1 MTNYTAGS
9 IIKSLS
15 QYKQALSE
23 AGSAQIILAMFHAEW
38 ADESKLMME
47 VLRVSEE
54 KYPGRVKALVIDA
67 EEAEDLTLQFGVE
80 LVPTVVIGKINAS
93 GSLSMID
100 SVVGYS
106 PQQLQ
111 QSVEKAL
118 LSVGLVAEQSGIS
131 TAAEPLTDK
140 LKRLTSQSKVV
151 LFMKGNPDVPKCGFS
166 RTMIS
171 LLNSNLPHEYKSQL
185 STFDI
190 LEDEQVRQGL
200 KEYSS
205 WPTYPQLYVNG
216 EFVGGLDICKEMIEN
231 GEFQELFQ

>member
-23 AGSAQIILAMFHAEW
+23 AVSAQIILAMFHAEW

-93 GSLSMID
+93 GSLTKID

-106 PQQLQ
+106 PQQLH

-118 LSVGLVAEQSGIS
+118 LSVGPVAEQSGIP
-131 TAAEPLTDK
+131 TGAELLTDK

-171 LLNSNLPHEYKSQL
+171 LLNSNLPQDYKSHL

>member
-1 MTNYTAGS
+1 
-9 IIKSLS
+9 
-15 QYKQALSE
+15 
-23 AGSAQIILAMFHAEW
+23 MFHAEW

-54 KYPGRVKALVIDA
+54 KYSGKVIVLVIDA

-80 LVPTVVIGKINAS
+80 LVPTVVIGKIDAS
-93 GSLSMID
+93 GSLSKID

-111 QSVEKAL
+111 QSLEKAL
-118 LSVGLVAEQSGIS
+118 LSVASVAELSGLS
-131 TAAEPLTDK
+131 TAAESLDDK

-166 RTMIS
+166 RTIIS
-171 LLNSNLPHEYKSQL
+171 LLNSNLPQDYKSQL

-190 LEDEQVRQGL
+190 LEDEKVRQGL

-231 GEFQELFQ
+231 GEFQEIFQ